1 VPMVPNGRKPV
12 PFSELYLLEP
22 NDEVVFMFE
31 TTLEM
36 IGKGYP
42 HHIEFPAV
50 MERAFSLHKLK
61 HVEGKHPGSQEIMT
75 PIRVCRLGNV
85 PDPIDDQYC
94 ECYAEAWWE
103 MIGLP
108 LEAVKYDPNDSLF
121 EKRL

>member
-50 MERAFSLHKLK
+50 MERAL
-61 HVEGKHPGSQEIMT
+61 
-75 PIRVCRLGNV
+75 
-85 PDPIDDQYC
+85 
-94 ECYAEAWWE
+94 
-103 MIGLP
+103 LP